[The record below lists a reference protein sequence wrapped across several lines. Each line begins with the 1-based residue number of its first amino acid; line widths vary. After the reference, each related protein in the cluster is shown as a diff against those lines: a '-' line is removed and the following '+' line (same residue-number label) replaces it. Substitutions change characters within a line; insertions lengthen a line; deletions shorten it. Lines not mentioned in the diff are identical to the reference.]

1 LKRPYGRWCGSIYL
15 ELCNDFTHR
24 RRIIDPPTRNVP
36 KNARSPE
43 HDEAVAPFGQPV
55 IGVPITAA
63 ARLSSTKIGK
73 PWRRSNWQRRQ
84 CLNVGDNIDDDRTLR
99 LDRPGDRRAKL
110 VWFFDADAERANLFG
125 HAGKINGSKG
135 P

>member
-1 LKRPYGRWCGSIYL
+1 MDVGVGQFISNYAMISLIGDGSSIRRPETCPRTLIQNMMTPLLRLAS
-15 ELCNDFTHR
+15 
-24 RRIIDPPTRNVP
+24 
-36 KNARSPE
+36 
-43 HDEAVAPFGQPV
+43 QPV